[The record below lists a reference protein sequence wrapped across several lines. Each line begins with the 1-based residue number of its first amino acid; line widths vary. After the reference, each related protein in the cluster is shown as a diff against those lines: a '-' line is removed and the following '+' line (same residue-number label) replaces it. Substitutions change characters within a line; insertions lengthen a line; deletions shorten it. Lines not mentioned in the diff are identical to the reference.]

1 MFKNLIIQNYLDARD
16 DQHQSSGVDRLGLQ
30 DASTRGNTWWDVST
44 HAEVDGSR
52 FWNILFNIDLIQG
65 AGNMSLKTDRILQ
78 KFIKQL
84 NFFTIGE

>member
-1 MFKNLIIQNYLDARD
+1 MVLD
-16 DQHQSSGVDRLGLQ
+16 H
-30 DASTRGNTWWDVST
+30 
-44 HAEVDGSR
+44 
-52 FWNILFNIDLIQG
+52 LFNIDLIQG